1 MPTCDSCVLCNQPL
15 VVLPKVASLRLAG
28 MKGVAI
34 KTAKVASKQCTNVD
48 CKAVHNLVCHSPPL
62 IVISNKSVKQKMT
75 TYKKMPRRIK
85 IF

>member
-62 IVISNKSVKQKMT
+62 DTSCTSASSFPSSPT
-75 TYKKMPRRIK
+75 G
-85 IF
+85 F